1 VRPTEDRIDLAASVP
16 EPFEG
21 DLRLEPCQRR
31 AQAEVDALA
40 EGGMRARLPS
50 HVEAV
55 GVRER
60 SLVAIRGTDQ
70 QSEPHIGGNPR
81 PANLNSASRLNRD

>member
-1 VRPTEDRIDLAASVP
+1 MRPTEDRIDLAASVP

-40 EGGMRARLPS
+40 EGGMRARVTS
-50 HVEAV
+50 K
-55 GVRER
+55 R
-60 SLVAIRGTDQ
+60 SASGNARSSRFAEPISRASRTSAGIRGLQ
-70 QSEPHIGGNPR
+70 I
-81 PANLNSASRLNRD
+81 